1 MKKAVCFGEVLWD
14 VFPDGKKAGGAPMN
28 VAFRLQSFGYDV
40 HMISKIG
47 SDDLGSEL
55 FEIIA
60 SKLGKQYNLTT
71 TFLSCF
77 SSPLVIQC
85 NRNKG

>member
-60 SKLGKQYNLTT
+60 TGIVAVTLDEQ
-71 TFLSCF
+71 
-77 SSPLVIQC
+77 
-85 NRNKG
+85 RNASYEIVFPSAWDFIE